1 MLKKVIMVVSI
12 VFALMCIA
20 CSGVCVFNLP
30 TTGNLLGLA
39 IGMIVTFSL
48 FACGFIY
55 IALLAHADII
65 TEYYEEAEE
74 AEADEEDKNNVKF
87 VFISE
92 A

>member
-12 VFALMCIA
+12 VLALMSIA
-20 CSGVCVFNLP
+20 CSGVCIFNLP
-30 TTGNLLGLA
+30 TAGNLLDFT

-48 FACGFIY
+48 FAYGFVH

-65 TEYYEEAEE
+65 AEYYDEAEE